1 MNSDQFNL
9 NSRLIK
15 IGVITLTVG
24 IVANFIPV
32 AYLWMAYGEIPPF
45 QDILKIWTIALVT
58 FGVSWLVQPITF
70 FSLLGTSGSYI
81 GWLAG
86 SVADI
91 RCPAVTMAQKVT
103 GYEAGTPEGEVI
115 STMGIAGSILVSL
128 SLITVF
134 TIIGANI
141 IDILPPFIKESFKV
155 ILPAVFGAVYVE
167 LASKHLKMGAATI
180 LAALGLSFLAIQ
192 WGVPGWVLN
201 IAIIGAGIVIA
212 RIQYLSEVKRSESG
226 TNA

>member
-1 MNSDQFNL
+1 MNSDKFDL
-9 NSRLIK
+9 NTRLIK
-15 IGVITLTVG
+15 IGAVTLIAG
-24 IVANFIPV
+24 IIANFIPV
-32 AYLWMAYGEIPPF
+32 MYLWLVYGEIPPF

-58 FGVSWLVQPITF
+58 FGVSWLVQPLAF

-103 GYEAGTPEGEVI
+103 GYEAGTPEGEII
-115 STMGIAGSILVSL
+115 STIGIAGSVLVSV
-128 SLITVF
+128 SMITIF

-141 IDILPPFIKESFKV
+141 IDILPAFIKASFKV

-180 LAALGLSFLAIQ
+180 LVALGFSFLAIKL
-192 WGVPGWVLN
+192 GVPGWLLN

-212 RIQYLSEVKRSESG
+212 RIQYLSETKRSE
-226 TNA
+226 TNV